1 MVIGLL
7 PLEATLLGEAQGLGD
22 ILPGEALLVEVTILQ
37 TTKVQILLE
46 VHPEGTVEEAVQI
59 SLGAYPEEAIGEAEG
74 TPGEVEPTQSEQSCT
89 VPHNPWPV
97 SSARRP
103 HFKET
108 AEARTS
114 RLQKGPLPGRH
125 KRATLPAGNRQ
136 GGPWLASNT
145 PI

>member
-1 MVIGLL
+1 MDIGLL
-7 PLEATLLGEAQGLGD
+7 PLEAILLGEAQDLED
-22 ILPGEALLVEVTILQ
+22 ILPGEALLVELTILQ

-59 SLGAYPEEAIGEAEG
+59 SLGVYPEEALGEAEG
-74 TPGEVEPTQSEQSCT
+74 TPGEVELTQSEQSCT

-103 HFKET
+103 HFKGT

-125 KRATLPAGNRQ
+125 KRATFPAGNRQ
-136 GGPWLASNT
+136 GGPLPASNT
-145 PI
+145 AT